1 MSFIPDQL
9 KSLNRQEYGSFSSC
23 FKTAEHIYEAWPGK
37 SCTLLIF
44 SLFDALS
51 PLNFSNTFRNSNSV
65 KIGAYKYKSMYKL

>member
-1 MSFIPDQL
+1 MNTMVLGGGEIIHRSGRLRWAIMAVL
-9 KSLNRQEYGSFSSC
+9 TRINI
-23 FKTAEHIYEAWPGK
+23 TYEAWPGK

-65 KIGAYKYKSMYKL
+65 KRGAYK